1 MKLKENFITHTI
13 GGQHFLLQVDSSSTL
28 LQLNE
33 TAAFIVEQLKENVSE
48 NEIVCRIL
56 DNYGISDTVAK
67 PAVSRV
73 IAQLLEYDALQ
84 P

>member
-13 GGQHFLLQVDSSSTL
+13 GGQHFLLRVDSSSTL

-33 TAAFIVEQLKENVSE
+33 TAAFIVDQLKENVSE
-48 NEIVCRIL
+48 DEIVRRIL